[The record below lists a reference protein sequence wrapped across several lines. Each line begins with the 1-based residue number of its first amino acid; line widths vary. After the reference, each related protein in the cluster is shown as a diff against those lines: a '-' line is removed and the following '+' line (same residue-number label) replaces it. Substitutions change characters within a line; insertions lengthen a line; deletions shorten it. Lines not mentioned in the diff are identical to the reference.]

1 MTTTTNT
8 AKNNGYAEHG
18 HSTFPVNDKLS
29 LKKRLVTNSQ
39 STSSLSMAAKGKMI
53 VVDSKQ
59 EPSSLNSHRR

>member
-1 MTTTTNT
+1 
-8 AKNNGYAEHG
+8 
-18 HSTFPVNDKLS
+18 

-59 EPSSLNSHRR
+59 EPGSLNSHRR